1 MHMLEGKLLHS
12 ILCVNITQMP
22 THQVLDVEPGVAVT
36 LRITSPATV
45 NFFASC
51 PEARRDKLAGMAARC
66 LDALAT
72 GLSQLAELEYDSVSK
87 NKSERLE
94 EYLQGMEARLRRD
107 FQASMRTGLDHELI
121 TSAVT
126 GCVQRWFDAE
136 LACLREG
143 HMRAQHSLSDLQSGV
158 REELQTILERHNQVT
173 HLRAREA
180 SLETR
185 DQVRDAIERLK
196 DQQRD
201 DIHAVQESMRMCMQ
215 QLQRV
220 CECNERALDTSNRDQ
235 VLAEKFAR
243 VPDNVQAALS
253 DVLARL
259 ECRTGRLTDGLA
271 RLEDRASGNSVE
283 LSLVVQGV
291 KDLLQHHTRFTSHVG
306 LKGRV
311 GEQRLYDLL
320 CDALPSRDGFDVYV
334 VSGVAH
340 ACDMVVKRPA
350 HPDVRIESKAYGA
363 QAGNKVS
370 AREVAKFRDDLA
382 GLDAHGIMVSLHSG
396 IAGRPGLFEIE
407 QLSNGKFAIYLS
419 NNEYDIS
426 TIVSMVHLLYRLEKV
441 ASGGGSEDERTTL
454 RVPPHVIQSVRMYLK
469 DFAVKI
475 SHVKTQMKNSLA
487 LLNEVTLDLVER
499 ILTQQQQTTSN
510 SNAIVDNNNVI
521 NTHDTNDNNVKQ
533 TFSCPTCGKQCK
545 RMAGLLAHQ
554 KTHEQKNHV

>member
-1 MHMLEGKLLHS
+1 MTH
-12 ILCVNITQMP
+12 
-22 THQVLDVEPGVAVT
+22 HQVLDVTPGVAVT
-36 LRITSPATV
+36 LRIASPATV
-45 NFFASC
+45 NFFAAC

-66 LDALAT
+66 LDALVT
-72 GLSQLAELEYDSVSK
+72 GLSQLAELEYDSVNK
-87 NKSERLE
+87 NQSEWLE
-94 EYLQGMEARLRRD
+94 ECLQGMEARLRRD
-107 FQASMRTGLDHELI
+107 FQASVRTGLDHELI

-126 GCVQRWFDAE
+126 GCVQKWFDAE
-136 LACLREG
+136 LTCLREG
-143 HMRAQHSLSDLQSGV
+143 QMRTQQSLVDLQSGV
-158 REELQTILERHNQVT
+158 REELQTILDRHDQMT
-173 HLRAREA
+173 QLRTREA

-196 DQQRD
+196 DQQRG
-201 DIHAVQESMRMCMQ
+201 DICAVRESMRMCMQ
-215 QLQRV
+215 QLQQM

-243 VPDNVQAALS
+243 VPDSVQAALS

-259 ECRTGRLTDGLA
+259 EGRTGCLADGLA
-271 RLEDRASGNSVE
+271 RLEDRASGNSIE
-283 LSLVVQGV
+283 LSLVVQSV
-291 KDLLQHHTRFTSHVG
+291 KDLLQHQARFTSHAGV
-306 LKGRV
+306 KGRV

-320 CDALPSRDGFDVYV
+320 CDALPSRDGFEVHV

-350 HPDVRIESKAYGA
+350 HPEVRIESKAYGE
-363 QAGNKVS
+363 QNGNKVS
-370 AREVAKFRDDLA
+370 AREVTKFRDDLT
-382 GLDAHGIMVSLHSG
+382 GLNAHGIMVSLHSG

-426 TIVSMVHLLYRLEKV
+426 TIVSMIHLLYRLDKV
-441 ASGGGSEDERTTL
+441 SSGSGSEDDDQTTL

-499 ILTQQQQTTSN
+499 ILTQQHSTNTVVEVVDKTTLVHN
-510 SNAIVDNNNVI
+510 NANN
-521 NTHDTNDNNVKQ
+521 HEAKQ

-554 KTHEQKNHV
+554 KTHDQKKSE